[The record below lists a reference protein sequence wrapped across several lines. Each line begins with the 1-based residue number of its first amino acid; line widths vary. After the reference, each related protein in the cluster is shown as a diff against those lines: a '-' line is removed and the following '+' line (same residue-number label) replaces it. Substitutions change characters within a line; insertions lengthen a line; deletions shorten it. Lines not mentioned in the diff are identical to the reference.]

1 MFKKFNYLV
10 FTLFNIGKLPA
21 SGTFGSIFAV
31 IFYIIFYNFL
41 PILGFIIIILVTFFY
56 SLIFLQRTL
65 SSFSNEDPKE
75 IVIDEFIG
83 QLLPLIICNGNL
95 SLILLSFL
103 TFRFFDISKLFPAN
117 IFDKKIKGPLGIIGD
132 DVVAGIYSFITI
144 YLTKLYIWQLKKL
157 LKS

>member
-117 IFDKKIKGPLGIIGD
+117 IFDKKIKGPMGIIGD

-144 YLTKLYIWQLKKL
+144 YLTKLYI
-157 LKS
+157 

>member
-31 IFYIIFYNFL
+31 IFYIIFYNFV

-56 SLIFLQRTL
+56 SLIFLQKTL

-117 IFDKKIKGPLGIIGD
+117 FFDKKIKGPLGIIGD

-144 YLTKLYIWQLKKL
+144 YLTKLYI
-157 LKS
+157 

>member
-1 MFKKFNYLV
+1 
-10 FTLFNIGKLPA
+10 LPA

-144 YLTKLYIWQLKKL
+144 YLTKLYI
-157 LKS
+157 

>member
-103 TFRFFDISKLFPAN
+103 TFRFFDIYKLFPAN
-117 IFDKKIKGPLGIIGD
+117 IFDKKIKGPMGIIGD

-144 YLTKLYIWQLKKL
+144 YLTKLYI
-157 LKS
+157 

>member
-1 MFKKFNYLV
+1 MIVNHILV
-10 FTLFNIGKLPA
+10 L
-21 SGTFGSIFAV
+21 V

-41 PILGFIIIILVTFFY
+41 PILGFVIIILVTFFY

-65 SSFSNEDPKE
+65 DSFSNEDPKE

-95 SLILLSFL
+95 LLILLSFL

-117 IFDKKIKGPLGIIGD
+117 IFDKKIKGAMGIIGD

-144 YLTKLYIWQLKKL
+144 YLTKLYI
-157 LKS
+157 

>member
-56 SLIFLQRTL
+56 SLIFLQKTL

-144 YLTKLYIWQLKKL
+144 YLTKLYIWQMKKL
-157 LKS
+157 

>member
-1 MFKKFNYLV
+1 MFKKFNYLL

-144 YLTKLYIWQLKKL
+144 YLTKLYI
-157 LKS
+157 

>member
-1 MFKKFNYLV
+1 MFKKFNYLL

-21 SGTFGSIFAV
+21 SGTLGSIFAV

-56 SLIFLQRTL
+56 SLIFLQKTL

-144 YLTKLYIWQLKKL
+144 YLTKLYI
-157 LKS
+157 

>member
-1 MFKKFNYLV
+1 MFKKFNYLI

-31 IFYIIFYNFL
+31 TFYIIFCNFL
-41 PILGFIIIILVTFFY
+41 PTLGFIIIILLTFFY
-56 SLIFLQRTL
+56 SLIFLQKTL
-65 SSFSNEDPKE
+65 GSFSNEDPKE

-83 QLLPLIICNGNL
+83 QLLPLTICNGNL

-117 IFDKKIKGPLGIIGD
+117 IFDKKIKGPIGIIGD

-144 YLTKLYIWQLKKL
+144 YLTKLYI
-157 LKS
+157 

>member
-41 PILGFIIIILVTFFY
+41 PILGFIIIILLTFFY

-65 SSFSNEDPKE
+65 DSFSNEDPKE

-83 QLLPLIICNGNL
+83 QLLPLTICNGNL

-117 IFDKKIKGPLGIIGD
+117 IFDKKIKGSIGIIGD

-144 YLTKLYIWQLKKL
+144 YLTKLYI
-157 LKS
+157 

>member
-1 MFKKFNYLV
+1 MFKKFNYLI

-41 PILGFIIIILVTFFY
+41 PILGVIIIILLTFFY
-56 SLIFLQRTL
+56 SLIFLQKTVD
-65 SSFSNEDPKE
+65 SFSNEDPKE

-83 QLLPLIICNGNL
+83 QLLPLTICNGNL

-117 IFDKKIKGPLGIIGD
+117 IFDKKIKGPVGIIGD
-132 DVVAGIYSFITI
+132 DVVAGIYSFFTI
-144 YLTKLYIWQLKKL
+144 YLTILYI
-157 LKS
+157 

>member
-56 SLIFLQRTL
+56 SLIFLQKTL

-144 YLTKLYIWQLKKL
+144 YLTKLYI
-157 LKS
+157 

>member
-1 MFKKFNYLV
+1 MFKKFNYFV

-56 SLIFLQRTL
+56 SLIFLQKTL

-144 YLTKLYIWQLKKL
+144 YLTKLYI
-157 LKS
+157 

>member
-144 YLTKLYIWQLKKL
+144 YLTKLYIWQMKKL
-157 LKS
+157 

>member
-144 YLTKLYIWQLKKL
+144 YLTKLYI
-157 LKS
+157 

>member
-117 IFDKKIKGPLGIIGD
+117 FFDKKIKGPLGIIGD

-144 YLTKLYIWQLKKL
+144 YLTKLYI
-157 LKS
+157 

>member
-1 MFKKFNYLV
+1 MFKKFNYLI

-31 IFYIIFYNFL
+31 TFYIIFCNFL
-41 PILGFIIIILVTFFY
+41 PTLGFIIIILLTFFY
-56 SLIFLQRTL
+56 SLIFLQKTL
-65 SSFSNEDPKE
+65 DNFSNEDPKE

-83 QLLPLIICNGNL
+83 QLLPLIICNGNPF
-95 SLILLSFL
+95 LILLSFL

-117 IFDKKIKGPLGIIGD
+117 IFDKKIKGPMGIIGD

-144 YLTKLYIWQLKKL
+144 YLTKLYI
-157 LKS
+157 

>member
-1 MFKKFNYLV
+1 MFKKFNYLI

-21 SGTFGSIFAV
+21 PGTFGSIFAV

-41 PILGFIIIILVTFFY
+41 PILGFIIIILLTFFY

-65 SSFSNEDPKE
+65 DSFSNEDPKE

-83 QLLPLIICNGNL
+83 QLLPLMICNGNL

-117 IFDKKIKGPLGIIGD
+117 IFDKKIKGPMGIIGD
-132 DVVAGIYSFITI
+132 DIVAGIYSFITI
-144 YLTKLYIWQLKKL
+144 YLTKLYIWQMKKL
-157 LKS
+157 

>member
-1 MFKKFNYLV
+1 MFKKFNYLI

-41 PILGFIIIILVTFFY
+41 PILGFIIIILATFFY
-56 SLIFLQRTL
+56 SLIFLQKTL
-65 SSFSNEDPKE
+65 DDFLNEDPKE

-83 QLLPLIICNGNL
+83 QLLPLIICNGNPL
-95 SLILLSFL
+95 LILLSFL

-117 IFDKKIKGPLGIIGD
+117 IFDKKIKGPVGIIGD

-144 YLTKLYIWQLKKL
+144 YLTKLYIWQMKKL
-157 LKS
+157 